1 MFFYNYRT
9 RCKYFR
15 EPLHIGGNLNFHFI
29 RLCSEFVN
37 DENYP
42 LLILIQIDER
52 DRKRTRYHNGKLF
65 N

>member
-1 MFFYNYRT
+1 MFFYNYRI

-15 EPLHIGGNLNFHFI
+15 EPLCVGKNSNFHFI

-37 DENYP
+37 DENYS

-52 DRKRTRYHNGKLF
+52 DRKRTRVSQRETF
-65 N
+65 